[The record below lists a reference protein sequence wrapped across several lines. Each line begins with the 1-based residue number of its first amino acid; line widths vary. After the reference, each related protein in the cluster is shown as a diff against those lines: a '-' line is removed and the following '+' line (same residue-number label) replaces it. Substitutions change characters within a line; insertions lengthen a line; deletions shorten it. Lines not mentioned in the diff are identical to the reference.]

1 MVLMHKVK
9 SFNFEFI
16 IDTKLDKY
24 YDILVDD
31 EIALYRSPINE
42 KVYIDAKNIIE
53 DLVTDLLLEDLGE
66 DGIYN
71 ELVDN
76 IEILYRKGIIPD
88 EINYKFNRIRK
99 ASNNF
104 AHPDAKSIDTPE
116 YILISLRECLKW
128 YLDHFKV
135 GLINDY
141 TEFEK
146 PDHSKI
152 EDYDE
157 RYKEILENY
166 EKLKDKYDES
176 IKLKESRINEL
187 KKKEES
193 LEENLED
200 KKKELLEARK
210 LIRIYGNKEKEI
222 GKLIN
227 DVNDNI
233 TFLKN
238 IVTDLKNTEVIN
250 SINRVVEE
258 GNKSVIIAKEK
269 EKSLIENI
277 SLLEDK
283 VLEGVDLREHI
294 EKADRVSYEIE
305 QDIEAIKLVVRNTS
319 KEILDLKD
327 DKEIEELDFSRYPE
341 FFRGFLCLKGDKLRA
356 SYILLEKLSIKE
368 LIEFMVNGKFT
379 KKSVQKLQKF
389 IYSETLKLVSLSDEE
404 IKLKLYYSL
413 MRCAKVTEGVLINE
427 KEFKLNLDVVIE
439 EAYGVIEKNK
449 DFYSGEDKLE
459 DIIFYYLNKI
469 SENINKK
476 FKKLDAV
483 QSEAIINRV
492 YNGIDALSENQ
503 KEDLFKE
510 LELVEPTEATVKS
523 TIRTLGPSNIL
534 KSLIKR
540 ESYSSYTAYSSMT
553 YGVLKLLNENMPFNS
568 YPGGDKFLSFLTM
581 PYLIQS
587 LINEGNFLIESKR
600 KRKFQIISI
609 LILSVTLDEIINS
622 DKEQV
627 EKGYEDLKEAW
638 RVLYNDYL
646 ALEDEWNEVSDNLE
660 AIKSIEDELKAKLD
674 IHREKIE
681 EKRNVLKN
689 QKAELKEV
697 ILNSDR
703 VRLLDGYFDY
713 DKDKDKLKK
722 FIMAKNYNR
731 KNGILKKLVF
741 KAKNELRIRIV
752 KEDIKKHEER
762 LVELAIENTH
772 FRFETELLRIT
783 ISDIEEEKILRDKT
797 KEEIKQYQSD
807 YKEAIYE
814 KKEIECR
821 IEKIKREYFDICLE

>member
-16 IDTKLDKY
+16 IDTKLEKY

-53 DLVTDLLLEDLGE
+53 DLVTELLLEDLGE

-76 IEILYRKGIIPD
+76 IEILYRKGIVPD

-128 YLDHFKV
+128 YLDHFKIR
-135 GLINDY
+135 LINDY
-141 TEFEK
+141 IEFEK

-152 EDYDE
+152 EDYDK
-157 RYKEILENY
+157 RYKDILENY

-176 IKLKESRINEL
+176 IKLKESRIHEL

-193 LEENLED
+193 LEEHLED

-277 SLLEDK
+277 NLLEDK

-356 SYILLEKLSIKE
+356 SYILLEKLSIKG
-368 LIEFMVNGKFT
+368 LIEFMVKGKFT

-389 IYSETLKLVSLSDEE
+389 IYSETLRLVSFSDEE

-413 MRCAKVTEGVLINE
+413 MKCAKVTEGVLINE

-459 DIIFYYLNKI
+459 DIILYYLNKI

-492 YNGIDALSENQ
+492 YNGIDALPENQ
-503 KEDLFKE
+503 KKDLFKE
-510 LELVEPTEATVKS
+510 LQQVEPTEAAVKS

-587 LINEGNFLIESKR
+587 IINEGNFLIESKR

-622 DKEQV
+622 DKDMV
-627 EKGYEDLKEAW
+627 EKGYEGLKESW
-638 RVLYNDYL
+638 RVLYNEYL

-660 AIKSIEDELKAKLD
+660 AIKSIEDELKSKLD
-674 IHREKIE
+674 VHREKIE

-703 VRLLDGYFDY
+703 IRLLDGYFDY
-713 DKDKDKLKK
+713 DKDKDKLKR
-722 FIMAKNYNR
+722 FIMAKNHNR

-772 FRFETELLRIT
+772 FRFETELLRLT
-783 ISDIEEEKILRDKT
+783 IADIEEEKILRDKT

-807 YKEAIYE
+807 YKEAVYE

>member
-16 IDTKLDKY
+16 IDTKLEKY

-76 IEILYRKGIIPD
+76 IEILYRKGIVPD

-135 GLINDY
+135 QITNDY
-141 TEFEK
+141 SEFEK

-157 RYKEILENY
+157 RYKEILESY

-222 GKLIN
+222 SKLIN

-269 EKSLIENI
+269 EKNLIENI

-379 KKSVQKLQKF
+379 KTSVQKLQKF
-389 IYSETLKLVSLSDEE
+389 IYNETLKLVSLSDEE

-492 YNGIDALSENQ
+492 YNGIDALPENQ

-510 LELVEPTEATVKS
+510 LQLVEPTEATVKS
-523 TIRTLGPSNIL
+523 TTRTLGPSNIL

-568 YPGGDKFLSFLTM
+568 YPGADKFLSFLTM

-587 LINEGNFLIESKR
+587 LINEGSFLIESKR

-638 RVLYNDYL
+638 RLLYNDYL
-646 ALEDEWNEVSDNLE
+646 SLEDEWNEVSDNLE

-681 EKRNVLKN
+681 EMRNVLKN

-713 DKDKDKLKK
+713 DKDKDKLKR

-731 KNGILKKLVF
+731 KNGILKQLVF

-752 KEDIKKHEER
+752 KEDIKKHEDR